1 MKEAGERMN
10 EELFLQQLSIQ
21 LKNLPEEDVAE
32 IIADYEDYFAKA
44 RANGLSDKEAIE
56 NLGTPRDIVQ
66 DILATRK
73 SEASSQTNSRSVFLA
88 IALILFNVMIVL
100 GPAIGLI
107 GAFFGLLVGVVA
119 FIIAPIF
126 TIVKVVVFNGALFEM
141 FVSFFLCGIGVLIVP
156 YFKLGAEVGY
166 DLLRKY
172 YRWNIAIVKGENM

>member
-1 MKEAGERMN
+1 MQMKESGERMN

-88 IALILFNVMIVL
+88 IALILFNVMIV
-100 GPAIGLI
+100 
-107 GAFFGLLVGVVA
+107 
-119 FIIAPIF
+119 
-126 TIVKVVVFNGALFEM
+126 
-141 FVSFFLCGIGVLIVP
+141 
-156 YFKLGAEVGY
+156 
-166 DLLRKY
+166 
-172 YRWNIAIVKGENM
+172 